1 MISDEEYDKPS
12 FEMPFVICLQEKLA
26 PILKPQIYQ
35 NAYYG
40 KDSTFSFVPNLLA
53 SESAKEKR
61 L

>member
-12 FEMPFVICLQEKLA
+12 FEMPFIICLQEKLA

-40 KDSTFSFVPNLLA
+40 KDSTFSFIPNFWQV
-53 SESAKEKR
+53 KC
-61 L
+61 